1 MKKKIVSIALACAL
15 FAVAVAG
22 GTLAYF
28 TANDAKDNNFTVGN
42 AAIELQEPSWNAD
55 NAKDMYPGQTIA
67 KDPQVKNTGKN
78 PVFIRVKVV
87 NPKDV
92 DVIYNEMS
100 DKWAQEGEYYYY
112 KEAVAPG
119 ATTAPLFKSFTL
131 STETE
136 NGINEAQQIKVSAE
150 AVQSQGFTGEVG
162 NVAEIAGWFH
172 TCGL

>member
-28 TANDAKDNNFTVGN
+28 TADDAKENNFTVGN

-67 KDPQVKNTGKN
+67 KDPQVQNTGKN

-87 NPKDV
+87 DPKDV
-92 DVIYNEMS
+92 NVTYNEMS

-112 KEAVAPG
+112 KESVAPG
-119 ATTAPLFKSFTL
+119 ATTEPLFKSFTL
-131 STETE
+131 STATE
-136 NGINEAQQIKVSAE
+136 NGIDNAQQIKVKAE
-150 AVQSQGFTGEVG
+150 AVQSQGFTGDVTA
-162 NVAEIAGWFH
+162 VADLASWFT